1 LALNADA
8 AAVLSLFSLGWRR
21 SMARPYSV
29 DLRER
34 VLQAHEASEGSQRVL
49 AERFAV
55 SVGTVCGWLGLARCE
70 GRRSPP
76 AHAGG
81 RRPLGGADPQ
91 VLTELVAEQNDA
103 TLAQYRT
110 RLAERT
116 GVGVSEAA
124 VCRALTRLG
133 LSRKKDLA
141 RLGADTPRRRGCAGG
156 LAR

>member
-1 LALNADA
+1 LNANTVA
-8 AAVLSLFSLGWRR
+8 ALSLFSLGWRR

-34 VLQAHEASEGSQRVL
+34 VLQAHEGSEGSQRVL

-55 SVGTVCGWLGLARCE
+55 SAGTVCGWLGLARRE
-70 GRRSPP
+70 GRRSPR

-91 VLTELVAEQNDA
+91 VLAGLVAEQTDA
-103 TLAQYRT
+103 TLAQYRAG
-110 RLAERT
+110 LAERT
-116 GVGVSEAA
+116 GVRVSEAA

-141 RLGADTPRRRGCAGG
+141 RLGANASRRRGRAGCM
-156 LAR
+156 AR

>member
-1 LALNADA
+1 M
-8 AAVLSLFSLGWRR
+8 G
-21 SMARPYSV
+21 RPYSV

-34 VLQAHEASEGSQRVL
+34 VLQAHEGGEGSQRVL

-55 SVGTVCGWLGLARCE
+55 SVGTVCGWLGLARRE
-70 GRRSPP
+70 GRRVPR
-76 AHAGG
+76 AHGKG

-91 VLTELVAEQNDA
+91 VLIGLVAEQNDA

-116 GVGVSEAA
+116 GVQVSAA
-124 VCRALTRLG
+124 AICRALTRLG

-141 RLGADTPRRRGCAGG
+141 RLRADPPRCRGGAGG
-156 LAR
+156 MAR

>member
-1 LALNADA
+1 
-8 AAVLSLFSLGWRR
+8 
-21 SMARPYSV
+21 MARPYSV

-34 VLQAHEASEGSQRVL
+34 VLRAHEVGEGSQRVL

-55 SVGTVCGWLGLARCE
+55 SVGTVCGWVGLARRE
-70 GRRSPP
+70 GRRGPR
-76 AHAGG
+76 AHGGG
-81 RRPLGGADPQ
+81 RRLLGGADPQ
-91 VLTELVAEQNDA
+91 VLAGLVAEQNDA
-103 TLAQYRT
+103 TLAQYRA

-124 VCRALTRLG
+124 VCRTLTRLG

-141 RLGADTPRRRGCAGG
+141 RLGADPPRRRGSQGR

>member
-1 LALNADA
+1 
-8 AAVLSLFSLGWRR
+8 
-21 SMARPYSV
+21 MARPYAV

-34 VLQAHEASEGSQRVL
+34 VLQAHEAGEGSQRVL

-55 SVGTVCGWLGLARCE
+55 SVGTVCGWLGLARRESRC
-70 GRRSPP
+70 SPR
-76 AHAGG
+76 AHGGG

-91 VLTELVAEQNDA
+91 VLAGLVAEQNDA
-103 TLAQYRT
+103 TLAQYRA

-116 GVGVSEAA
+116 GVRVSEAA

-141 RLGADTPRRRGCAGG
+141 RLGADAPRRRGGPGC